1 MGHRDPKDVQ
11 RIAELE
17 AQVAVLTDLLA
28 KAMARIAALEE
39 RLNKNSTNSSKP
51 PSTDA
56 PGTPRSGKEPTGR
69 KPGGQPGHPKH
80 ERMLLR
86 PDRVVPVRPKI
97 CGCCGGPVHP
107 NENPPETHQVVE
119 MPKVEPDVTNYDLYS
134 GNCGRCGA
142 VTRAQLP
149 PGVPRRGYGPR
160 LTAVVSLC
168 SGKYRLSKRLIQ
180 SILADLLGVD
190 LSLGSVSN
198 LEQEMSASL
207 AAPVEEVAAHVKEQD
222 VANADETGWFEGRS
236 NGRAGRAWLWV
247 VTTAFVT
254 LFRVARSRGADVA
267 QEMIGAGFSGLLG
280 TDRWGA
286 YTFVDPAR
294 RQLCWSHLER
304 DFQGFVDRTDA
315 GTPIGEGL
323 LRQSGRMF
331 RYWHRVRDGTLSR
344 AGFQHRMK
352 RVRSR
357 TLSLLREASVCPA
370 RKTAGMAKQ
379 ILKLQAALFTFV
391 DHEGIEPTNNVSE
404 RKVRQGVMWRK
415 TSFGTQGAKGSRFV
429 ERILTTD
436 ATLRQQRR
444 DVLDFLTAAYA
455 ARLTRTPP
463 PSLLPA

>member
-1 MGHRDPKDVQ
+1 MGHPDPRDL

-17 AQVAVLTDLLA
+17 AQVAALTELLA
-28 KAMARIAALEE
+28 KAMARIAELEE

-56 PGTPRSGKEPTGR
+56 PGAARSGKVATGR
-69 KPGGQPGHPKH
+69 RPGGQPGHPKH
-80 ERMLLR
+80 ERTLLK
-86 PDRVVPVRPKI
+86 PDRVVPVRPKK

-107 NENPPETHQVVE
+107 NEAPPETHQVVE
-119 MPKVEPDVTNYDLYS
+119 IPKVEPDVTNYDLYS
-134 GNCGRCGA
+134 GNCDRCGA

-180 SILADLLGVD
+180 SILADLLGVE

-236 NGRAGRAWLWV
+236 NGRAGRAWLWL
-247 VTTAFVT
+247 VTTTFAT
-254 LFRVARSRGADVA
+254 LFRVARSRGTDVA
-267 QEMIGAGFSGLLG
+267 QEMLGADFAGLLG

-304 DFQGFVDRTDA
+304 DFQGFIDRKDA
-315 GTPIGEGL
+315 GAPLGETL

-344 AGFQHRMK
+344 AAFQHRMK

-357 TLSLLREASVCPA
+357 ILSLLREASVCPA

-415 TSFGTQGAKGSRFV
+415 TSFGTQGSKGSRFV

-436 ATLRQQRR
+436 ATLRQQKR

-455 ARLTRTPP
+455 ARLNRTPP